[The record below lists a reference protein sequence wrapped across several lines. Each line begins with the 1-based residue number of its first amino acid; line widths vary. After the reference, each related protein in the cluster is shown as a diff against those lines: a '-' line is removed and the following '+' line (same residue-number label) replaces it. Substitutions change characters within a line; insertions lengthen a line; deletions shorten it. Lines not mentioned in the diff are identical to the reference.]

1 MSTVTV
7 AGPTGTRTRG
17 LLGAHWLMLRTRG
30 GLILLAL
37 GVLVP
42 LAVLVLVLLTGQQT
56 FDVDGAD
63 LADPLIN
70 TTVACALFAPLLGAM
85 IGGSPF
91 RHGTIVPLLLA
102 EPRRT
107 RVVLAAVLVAGGVA
121 AMSAVLYILLG
132 SAVALP
138 WLANQGVPVGEVLA
152 DPALWWRLLGSTAVV
167 AVTGMFGAALGA
179 LLRGLLGP
187 VLVLVGSFIVEGS
200 VIAYVNDE
208 WLRWSLWANLVVLTE
223 PTAELPFPFWQ
234 SVLFVVGVLAAVVAA
249 ALVSTTRRDA
259 A

>member
-1 MSTVTV
+1 MSTATI
-7 AGPTGTRTRG
+7 AGPTGTTTRG
-17 LLGAHWLMLRTRG
+17 LLAAHWLILRTRG

-37 GVLVP
+37 SVLVP
-42 LAVLVLVLLTGQQT
+42 LAVLVLVLRVGQQT

-63 LADPLIN
+63 LADPFIN
-70 TTVACALFAPLLGAM
+70 TTAVCALFAPLLGAM

-107 RVVLAAVLVAGGVA
+107 RVVLSAVLVAGGVA
-121 AMSAVLYILLG
+121 AMSAVLYLLLG

-138 WLANQGVPVGEVLA
+138 WLANQGVALGEVFA

-167 AVTGMFGAALGA
+167 AVTGMFGAALGT

-187 VLVLVGSFIVEGS
+187 VLVLVGSFIAEFS
-200 VIAYVNDE
+200 VIAYINEE
-208 WLRWSLWANLVVLTE
+208 WVRWSLWANLVVLTD
-223 PTAELPFPFWQ
+223 PTAELSVPLWQ
-234 SVLFVVGVLAAVVAA
+234 PVLLVVGVLAALVTA